1 MRYMVTGGAGFIG
14 THVVEALRSIGSDV
28 VVFDDFSTASK
39 LYNPHGATE
48 HIESILNEGALQ
60 RAMEGVDYV
69 IHLAGRPS
77 VQRSIEDPDL
87 TNLVNVKGTLN
98 VLMAAKE
105 AKVKRVVQAS
115 SSSVYGNQNGGI
127 HRVETQVPQ
136 PLSPYAV
143 SKLAAEQYGVA
154 FTHSMGLDVVG
165 MRFFNVFGP
174 GQNPKGAY
182 AAVIPAFITAIL
194 QGTPLT
200 IYGDG
205 KQSRDFC
212 YVANIVAALLG
223 ACTAPADAVRGE
235 VFNLACGERTSL
247 NALVTKLS
255 TIQLE
260 KGLTFPGSRYVA
272 ARAGD
277 VRHTLATIDKAQEA
291 FGYTASIDIDEGL
304 KRTWDW
310 YEETL

>member
-14 THVVEALRSIGSDV
+14 THTVEALRSKGSDV

-39 LYNPHGATE
+39 LYTPHGVTE
-48 HIESILNEGALQ
+48 HRASILDEQALQ
-60 RAMEGVDYV
+60 RAMVGIDYV

-77 VQRSIEDPDL
+77 VQRSIEDPHL
-87 TNLVNVKGTLN
+87 TNLVNVTGTLN
-98 VLMAAKE
+98 VLMAARE
-105 AKVKRVVQAS
+105 AKVRRVVQAS
-115 SSSVYGNQNGGI
+115 SSSVYGDQNGAI
-127 HRVETQVPQ
+127 QRTETDVPQ

-143 SKLAAEQYGVA
+143 SKLAAERYGVA

-182 AAVIPAFITAIL
+182 AAVIPAFITGIL
-194 QGTPLT
+194 RGTPLT

-205 KQSRDFC
+205 RQSRDFC
-212 YVANIVAALLG
+212 YVANIVHALLA
-223 ACTAPADAVRGE
+223 ACTAPADEVRGQ
-235 VFNLACGERTSL
+235 VFNLACGQRTSL
-247 NALVTKLS
+247 NALVTLLS

-260 KGLTFPGSRYVA
+260 KGLSFPGSLYVA
-272 ARAGD
+272 ARPGD
-277 VRHTLATIDKAQEA
+277 VRHTLATIDKAQAA